1 MRAILLNEEA
11 LEEEILEG
19 LIRSLKIVP
28 PNAHE
33 PPSYKEVVFPA
44 HIIGLS
50 LTQMWRYGY
59 LPESEHLIFTAMDTI
74 QKYCLVTKMVMVGW
88 RARGSDSKAFY
99 YRVSRMKRA
108 LCHAH
113 FG

>member
-74 QKYCLVTKMVMVGW
+74 QKYCLVKKMVVGW
-88 RARGSDSKAFY
+88 HTRGSDSKADY
-99 YRVSRMKRA
+99 HRVSRMKTA

-113 FG
+113 SG